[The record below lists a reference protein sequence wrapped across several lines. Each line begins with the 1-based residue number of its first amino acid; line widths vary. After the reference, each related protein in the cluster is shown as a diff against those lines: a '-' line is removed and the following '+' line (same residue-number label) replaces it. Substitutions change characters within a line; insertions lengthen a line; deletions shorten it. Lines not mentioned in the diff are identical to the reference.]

1 MPPLGNYS
9 LHIAPA
15 AAIATANKTMMQNTP
30 ALLAISMAVVVRL
43 YYTAHIARWGRSMAF
58 IKASKCRHQ
67 TRTRSDRI
75 NRTSQC
81 REFTISQVP
90 EMALSSWIAKKFIK
104 GMTYQWKAKDM
115 VNAWEDLYGAADI
128 VI

>member
-1 MPPLGNYS
+1 MPPLGDYS

-30 ALLAISMAVVVRL
+30 RFAGHFDGRGGAPVL
-43 YYTAHIARWGRSMAF
+43 Y
-58 IKASKCRHQ
+58 
-67 TRTRSDRI
+67 RTHRP
-75 NRTSQC
+75 QC

-90 EMALSSWIAKKFIK
+90 EMARSSWIAKKFIK